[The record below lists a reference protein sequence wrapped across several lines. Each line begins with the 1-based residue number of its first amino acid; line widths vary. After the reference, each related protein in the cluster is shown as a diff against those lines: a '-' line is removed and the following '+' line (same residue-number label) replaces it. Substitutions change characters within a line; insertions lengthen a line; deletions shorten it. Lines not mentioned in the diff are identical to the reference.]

1 MGQSDVEPFPV
12 DQPEIRTLAN
22 GAMTVLVVGQLFD
35 GNVAPVPADRTP
47 ERTPPAVVKNPDMT
61 LPGLREAQKRIRWPL
76 LHPTVVERSS
86 QLSTSSGTRVYS
98 VAGHKTVRLTFSQAI
113 GEYWGIQMMKW
124 REAPA
129 LQAPTRKL
137 FVKGRRYDL
146 HYVGPKLHMVVLRE
160 NGATYWVVN
169 TILNSLSNETMLAI
183 AKGLEAAAEGELV
196 AQSH

>member
-1 MGQSDVEPFPV
+1 M
-12 DQPEIRTLAN
+12 
-22 GAMTVLVVGQLFD
+22 LVVGQLFD
-35 GNVAPVPADRTP
+35 GNVAPVPVDRTP
-47 ERTPPAVVKNPDMT
+47 ERAPPAVVKNPDLT
-61 LPGLREAQKRIRWPL
+61 LPGLREAQKRIPWPL

-137 FVKGRRYDL
+137 YVKGRRYDL
-146 HYVGPKLHMVVLRE
+146 HYVGPKLHMVVLRRE
-160 NGATYWVVN
+160 RRDLLGREHDPRLALERDDAGDREGV
-169 TILNSLSNETMLAI
+169 ETAP
-183 AKGLEAAAEGELV
+183 EGDLV
-196 AQSH
+196 ALSH